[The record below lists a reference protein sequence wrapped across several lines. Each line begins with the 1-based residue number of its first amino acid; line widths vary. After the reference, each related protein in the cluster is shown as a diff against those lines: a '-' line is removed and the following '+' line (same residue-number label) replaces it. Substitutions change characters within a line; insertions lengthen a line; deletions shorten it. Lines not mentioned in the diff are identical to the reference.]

1 MDSALL
7 TSLASLDA
15 DGTAVASAHSSPG
28 AQLSS
33 GSGANTSTG
42 AALAAP
48 VRSNDELM
56 TADRSEEKYLIEP
69 DKVSELSKAIALRI
83 ARHFPPGAVQLP
95 RAQQF
100 STTIYF
106 DTPSRHLF
114 HQAST
119 NDASVKLRSREY
131 YTLDPSM
138 VQVAR
143 RPEQM
148 VRFDPVMWFELKHK
162 DGHHVKKH
170 RFAVPKA
177 DVPMFLSGG
186 RITPEMVALQAPRHG
201 AKAKEALLEIA
212 ELCQYYGES
221 FNVDCIVNYRR
232 VAWQDDEAALRLT
245 LDRQVTFLTEPADL
259 WTRKSALIR
268 ETLGQPKGVLD
279 RAILEVKTRGTMPA
293 WLSTAIQS
301 AGTSLG
307 DFSKFVAASRAV
319 HG

>member
-1 MDSALL
+1 MDSA
-7 TSLASLDA
+7 TSTSWPPT
-15 DGTAVASAHSSPG
+15 GPETANSASAQP
-28 AQLSS
+28 AQ
-33 GSGANTSTG
+33 
-42 AALAAP
+42 

-56 TADRSEEKYLIEP
+56 TADRSEQKYLIEP
-69 DKVSELSKAIALRI
+69 AKVQQLMRAITERVP
-83 ARHFPPGAVQLP
+83 RHFPPGAVRLP
-95 RAQQF
+95 GAQQF
-100 STTIYF
+100 STTVYF

-138 VQVAR
+138 VRVAR

-162 DGHHVKKH
+162 DGHQVKKH
-170 RFAVPKA
+170 RFGIPKA
-177 DVPMFLSGG
+177 EVPQFLSGG
-186 RITPEMVALQAPRHG
+186 QITQEMVALQAPLHG
-201 AKAKEALLEIA
+201 DKARPALLEMA

-232 VAWQDDEAALRLT
+232 VAWQDDGEAVRLT
-245 LDRQVTFLTEPADL
+245 LDRQVAFMTEPPDL

-268 ETLGQPKGVLD
+268 ETLGVPKGVLEH
-279 RAILEVKTRGTMPA
+279 AILEVKTRGAMPT
-293 WLSTAIQS
+293 WLSTAIAN
-301 AGTSLG
+301 AGTTLG

>member
-1 MDSALL
+1 MDTAVL
-7 TSLASLDA
+7 TSLASFDA
-15 DGTAVASAHSSPG
+15 DGAAVAG
-28 AQLSS
+28 V
-33 GSGANTSTG
+33 TG
-42 AALAAP
+42 AGVTGAGVTGAGVTGAGSAP
-48 VRSNDELM
+48 VPVHSNDELM
-56 TADRSEEKYLIEP
+56 TADRSEEKYLVEP
-69 DKVSELSKAIALRI
+69 DRVQELNRAIAEHVS
-83 ARHFPPGAVQLP
+83 RHFPPGAVKLP
-95 RAQQF
+95 GAQQF

-143 RPEQM
+143 KPEQM

-170 RFAVPKA
+170 RFGVPKA
-177 DVPMFLSGG
+177 DVPLFLSGG
-186 RITPEMVALQAPRHG
+186 RITQQMVALQAPHHG

-212 ELCQYYGES
+212 DLCQYYGES

-232 VAWQDDEAALRLT
+232 IAWQDDALALRLT

-268 ETLGQPKGVLD
+268 ETLGAPKGVLD
-279 RAILEVKTRGTMPA
+279 RAILEVKTRGSMPS
-293 WLSTAIQS
+293 WLTRAIDS
-301 AGTSLG
+301 SGTSLG

>member
-15 DGTAVASAHSSPG
+15 DGTAVASAHSSS
-28 AQLSS
+28 AHASAS
-33 GSGANTSTG
+33 VSTS
-42 AALAAP
+42 AALGAP

-69 DKVSELSKAIALRI
+69 DKVSGLSKAIALRI

-212 ELCQYYGES
+212 DLCQYYGES

-232 VAWQDDEAALRLT
+232 VAWQDDDAALRLT

-279 RAILEVKTRGTMPA
+279 RAILEVKTRGTLPA
-293 WLSTAIQS
+293 WLSHAIQN